1 MNIKFNTNKD
11 FKNLQST
18 IACLE
23 ESMLHLTGEEPELS
37 IVFYEIEQDAIKGQL
52 WLPYSI
58 YSWTGELIKT
68 ASVNVAR

>member
-1 MNIKFNTNKD
+1 MKIVFNTNED
-11 FKNLQST
+11 FKNLQSI

-23 ESMLHLTGEEPELS
+23 EAMVQLIGEEPESS
-37 IVFYEIEQDAIKGQL
+37 IVFGDIEQDAIKGQL

-68 ASVNVAR
+68 ASVNIAR